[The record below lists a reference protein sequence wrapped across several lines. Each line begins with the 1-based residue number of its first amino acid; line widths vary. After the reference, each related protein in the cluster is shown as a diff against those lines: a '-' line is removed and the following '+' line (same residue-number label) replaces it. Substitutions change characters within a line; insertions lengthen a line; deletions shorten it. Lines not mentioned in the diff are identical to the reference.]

1 MHWLIILSLI
11 RREEPG
17 ENPNFFLFA
26 KKKNGSVWIV
36 SIQIFIQDL
45 QNNLKSL
52 KDDLE
57 ET

>member
-11 RREEPG
+11 RREETG
-17 ENPNFFLFA
+17 ENPSFSLFA
-26 KKKNGSVWIV
+26 EKNGSVWIV